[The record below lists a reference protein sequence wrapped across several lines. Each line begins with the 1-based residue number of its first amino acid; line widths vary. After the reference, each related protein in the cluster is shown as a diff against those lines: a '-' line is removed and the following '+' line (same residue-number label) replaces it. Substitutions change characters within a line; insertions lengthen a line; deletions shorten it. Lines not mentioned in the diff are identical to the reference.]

1 MMMKH
6 HALAFFVA
14 AALVPVAYAGVI
26 DKAQQAGASA
36 STQTW
41 SAWGGDIGM
50 RWNRDLLTNLGVDV
64 GTTPEGKIAKQDFR
78 LHEWFA
84 VRESGG
90 LQFTVANA
98 ALREFTGGSLQMR
111 GGYVLKLRDGSSIDM
126 RNLTVRVRPGSN
138 NVLDIVSGDG
148 QVWFYSDRLMFR
160 LSDDDR
166 TLLVKAA
173 DVRISERLA
182 NRLGV
187 PESAGWE
194 VADIAMNTQIYVQ
207 GADLSPGGECSPY
220 PWPGVAVPG
229 VPGQTYTADL
239 FMQSFSIDPVGCQTC
254 DGTGGSDGIAG
265 FAPSSTLRNN
275 VNNGTV
281 QQTIAGD
288 PLGSS
293 TALYT
298 ANVAWHEMFS
308 GNNEPYDN
316 DQHPFLIWNM
326 YRTNADGSIEQIGRS
341 GVKHAW
347 LTVNA
352 GCLDSCNNF
361 NALGRGCG
369 DTYGVGNND
378 NPGDLGP
385 RSEIVPAQ
393 GIWGRCGS
401 IWDSTCT
408 GGQHNNGNNSW
419 TQRLQT
425 HESQI
430 DPAANAGAT
439 YMFESWYVARDDI
452 NIYNSMAT
460 ITGTP
465 HFSSNQWSF
474 SGQTN
479 YKLGPAIDKWVSP
492 TAPPANSLN
501 TELAAAEGH
510 AKVAVKATNL
520 GGGSW
525 RYDYAVANLDFA
537 RAIVQPPQNGPDPR
551 VLSNKG
557 FDSFSV
563 PIPAGSVVTATSFRD
578 GDTVAA
584 NNWKTVNSGTR
595 VTWNAGG
602 ILSSA
607 TAKGKPTLDWG
618 TMYSFSI
625 TVNRAPVS
633 GSSALHVATAGSPAQ
648 YNVTTLVPGT

>member
-1 MMMKH
+1 
-6 HALAFFVA
+6 
-14 AALVPVAYAGVI
+14 
-26 DKAQQAGASA
+26 
-36 STQTW
+36 
-41 SAWGGDIGM
+41 
-50 RWNRDLLTNLGVDV
+50 
-64 GTTPEGKIAKQDFR
+64 
-78 LHEWFA
+78 
-84 VRESGG
+84 
-90 LQFTVANA
+90 
-98 ALREFTGGSLQMR
+98 
-111 GGYVLKLRDGSSIDM
+111 
-126 RNLTVRVRPGSN
+126 
-138 NVLDIVSGDG
+138 
-148 QVWFYSDRLMFR
+148 
-160 LSDDDR
+160 
-166 TLLVKAA
+166 
-173 DVRISERLA
+173 
-182 NRLGV
+182 
-187 PESAGWE
+187 
-194 VADIAMNTQIYVQ
+194 
-207 GADLSPGGECSPY
+207 
-220 PWPGVAVPG
+220 
-229 VPGQTYTADL
+229 
-239 FMQSFSIDPVGCQTC
+239 
-254 DGTGGSDGIAG
+254 
-265 FAPSSTLRNN
+265 
-275 VNNGTV
+275 
-281 QQTIAGD
+281 
-288 PLGSS
+288 
-293 TALYT
+293 
-298 ANVAWHEMFS
+298 MFS

-474 SGQTN
+474 SGQSN

-501 TELAAAEGH
+501 TELTAAEGH
-510 AKVAVKATNL
+510 AKVAVKATSL

-578 GDTVAA
+578 GDLVVA
-584 NNWKTVNSGTR
+584 NDWKTVNNGTR
-595 VTWNAGG
+595 VTWNGG
-602 ILSSA
+602 GVLSSA

-625 TVNRAPVS
+625 TVNRAPAS
-633 GSSALHVATAGSPAQ
+633 GSSVLHVATAGSPAQ